1 MAKIKELVNIEKT
14 LLVIKH
20 GHMFELTMNELLD
33 LNRNIEKVGKITGTF
48 FDTCKLY
55 CDLVSSLPEGEDLLN
70 KYSSR
75 LSNEEIDFDTGECE
89 EFINNILEKHT
100 DWTADDL

>member
-48 FDTCKLY
+48 FDT
-55 CDLVSSLPEGEDLLN
+55 
-70 KYSSR
+70 
-75 LSNEEIDFDTGECE
+75 
-89 EFINNILEKHT
+89 
-100 DWTADDL
+100 

>member
-1 MAKIKELVNIEKT
+1 MAKIKELVDIEKM

-20 GHMFELTMNELLD
+20 GHMFELTMNELIE
-33 LNRNIEKVGKITGTF
+33 LNRNIESIGKITGTF
-48 FDTCKLY
+48 FDACKLY
-55 CDLVSSLPEGEDLLN
+55 CDIVSSLPEGEELLK

-75 LSNEEIDFDTGECE
+75 LSNENIDFDTGKCD
-89 EFINNILEKHT
+89 EFISAILKKHS